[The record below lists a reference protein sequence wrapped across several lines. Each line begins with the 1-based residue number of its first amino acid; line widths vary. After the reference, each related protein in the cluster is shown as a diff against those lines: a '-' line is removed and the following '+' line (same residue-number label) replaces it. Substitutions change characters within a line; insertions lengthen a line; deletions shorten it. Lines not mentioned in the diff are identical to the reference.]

1 MNNTRPSSR
10 GNSNKGT
17 FNKTNPKQERPIII
31 ISVNPEELFHKSD
44 DEIKSLSDRLNKNL
58 RIARSRK
65 DENSS
70 ISIEKE
76 ICYVQREQNSRS
88 KRRFTHEKRYRK

>member
-1 MNNTRPSSR
+1 MNKSKAN
-10 GNSNKGT
+10 NKGSSH
-17 FNKTNPKQERPIII
+17 KGNPKSERPIII

-44 DEIKSLSDRLNKNL
+44 DEIKSLNDRLNKNL

-65 DENSS
+65 DEKSS
-70 ISIEKE
+70 TSIEKE

-88 KRRFTHEKRYRK
+88 KRRIIHDKFYRK